1 MTRNSDA
8 QCPGTKRQIAQEC
21 VRLGWIAAHFR
32 LSDQL
37 DGPFRSQRAR
47 PQRLSTAKLQAY
59 FVSQSNGDLLPQ
71 LSMRSWLHPRALKT
85 CLQLTARHLELHF
98 PLVHSKHSQHC
109 RHPERFRFEGSRERF
124 ISPHAYP
131 PGVSERACM
140 QQAGRMPKPSGE
152 GGILINLS
160 LNGSNGTASLPHH
173 LLQALNGLR

>member
-124 ISPHAYP
+124 ITPRVYRGFALLSRNQI
-131 PGVSERACM
+131 GGRERARPFEEPITPPLRGSRRSR
-140 QQAGRMPKPSGE
+140 AGP
-152 GGILINLS
+152 
-160 LNGSNGTASLPHH
+160 
-173 LLQALNGLR
+173 